1 MTEPS
6 IGYRLGSEVIQVS
19 NTGYRLDDQAD
30 TWTDTETSML
40 FFSVK
45 YK

>member
-19 NTGYRLDDQAD
+19 NTGYRLDGQAG
-30 TWTDTETSML
+30 TWTAIETSVL

-45 YK
+45 CK